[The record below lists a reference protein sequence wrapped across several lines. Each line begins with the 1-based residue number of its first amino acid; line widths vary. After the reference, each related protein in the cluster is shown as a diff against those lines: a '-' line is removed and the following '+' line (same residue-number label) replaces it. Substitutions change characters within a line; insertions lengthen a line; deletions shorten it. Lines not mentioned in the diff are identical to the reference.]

1 MPVSALDTEGFP
13 ITNSEPTPRLVS
25 VALAVVGDPSTTVHA
40 ANEVGLLDRLVWTF
54 EQGAAFTNA
63 PFDVFVLLR
72 EWPALLPFIIAAYE
86 AGGIFDVATREK
98 LIDIAE
104 GEHFRRGKYDLG
116 SLAKRRADLEI
127 DKNDPWRMR
136 YGELLGIPVAE
147 WPIEAFTYAC
157 MDGVAT
163 RKVWCNQETYGAGLG
178 YFVPAAG
185 IARKH
190 LALYA
195 QTLRGIH
202 TDPAQVAKV
211 MGRLLTSISERSR
224 LLVDCGLARWQG
236 KAKPKVVANTKVA
249 REMMAPFSDART
261 PKGLVSLS
269 EEAMTLAA
277 IPEGHPLDNY
287 RKLQGEKAAFSK
299 NMPPLACPL
308 IRTRYDECKDTE
320 RTGSS
325 APNRDKV
332 HLCGPEDWVGTN
344 LQNLPTEGG
353 VRECLIA
360 RPGHAFVISDWG
372 GAELVTNAQN
382 QIDVLGF
389 SPLADT
395 LRAGRDAHS
404 EFAARALGISIESF
418 DKENPEHKQFR
429 NLAKKW
435 NFGRW
440 GGMGDEKFKAIL
452 RRDLNIDWP
461 VHKVQHFNE
470 IWKDQWQ
477 AANYFKWVRS
487 NPSKQI
493 VTRAGET
500 FTKWDM
506 THPRTGF
513 TKGNCSY
520 TEACNFPFQHFA
532 ARIAGV
538 ALWRLWLA
546 SLDPNSPLYGWAH
559 RTSQVLFVHDENV
572 AEVPIH
578 LAEAA
583 LVLQE
588 RIMIEAFAEN
598 CPDVPVSV
606 ESCISERYKK

>member
-1 MPVSALDTEGFP
+1 MPVSALDTEGFL

-25 VALAVVGDPSTTVHA
+25 VAFDTGESPPSVHA
-40 ANEVGLLDRLVWTF
+40 ANEPGLIDRLVHTF

-72 EWPALLPFIIAAYE
+72 EWPELLPFIVAAYE
-86 AGGIFDVATREK
+86 RGDIFDIATREK

-116 SLAKRRADLEI
+116 SLAKRRADLEV
-127 DKNDPWRMR
+127 DKNDPWRLR
-136 YGELLGIPVAE
+136 YGELLGIPVSE
-147 WPIEAFTYAC
+147 WPIEAYTYAV
-157 MDGVAT
+157 MDPVAT
-163 RKVWCNQETYGAGLG
+163 RKVYVNQEAYASGQG
-178 YFVPAAG
+178 YFQPAAD
-185 IARKH
+185 IAKRH
-190 LALYA
+190 LSLYA

-202 TDPAQVAKV
+202 TDPAQVAQV
-211 MGRLLTSISERSR
+211 MGQMLASISERSSA
-224 LLVDCGLARWQG
+224 LVACGLARWQG
-236 KAKPKVVANTKVA
+236 KAKPKIVGNMKVA
-249 REMMAPFSDART
+249 REMMSKFSDVRT
-261 PKGLVSLS
+261 PKKLISLS
-269 EEAMTLAA
+269 EEAMTLAE

-287 RKLQGEKAAFSK
+287 RKLQGEKAAFTK
-299 NMPPLACPL
+299 NMPPLNCPV
-308 IRTRYDECKDTE
+308 IRTRYDECKNTS

-325 APNRDKV
+325 APNRDKP
-332 HLCGPEDWVGTN
+332 HTLDPEDWVGTN

-360 RPGHAFVISDWG
+360 RPGHVFVISDWG

-395 LRAGRDAHS
+395 LRAGKDPHA
-404 EFAARALGISIESF
+404 EFAAKALGISSASF
-418 DKENPEHKQFR
+418 DKQKPEHKEYR

-440 GGMGDEKFKAIL
+440 GGMGDEKFRAIL

-470 IWKDQWQ
+470 IWKDQWG
-477 AANYFKWVRS
+477 AANYFKWVRN
-487 NPSKQI
+487 NPSSRVATSK
-493 VTRAGET
+493 GEV
-500 FTKWDM
+500 FTKWSM
-506 THPRTGF
+506 KHHRTGF
-513 TKGNCSY
+513 TKGGCSY
-520 TEACNFPFQHFA
+520 TDACNFPFQHLA
-532 ARIAGV
+532 AVAAGT
-538 ALWRLWLA
+538 ALWKLWLA
-546 SLDPNSPLYGWAH
+546 ALDPVSPLYGH
-559 RTSQVLFVHDENV
+559 PTSQVLFVHDENV
-572 AEVPIH
+572 AEVPVH
-578 LAEAA
+578 LAEEA

-588 RIMIEAFAEN
+588 RIMIEAFAEW